1 MRAPRSL
8 VLAVW
13 LATAAAPWSSARA
26 SPVASLTLR
35 GASQGDIKGGATQKG
50 REGSLRVLAVSH
62 TLTSPRDPASGLP
75 TGKRQHRPIVLTV
88 ELDRAAPLL
97 YRALVTHEKL
107 NEVVVRFYAPASKPG
122 ALELNSHTLRLVNAA
137 LAEVKLIKSDDPKQ
151 SDTLELSFTYQKID
165 WTWHDGNITAADD
178 WEASK
183 AKGL

>member
-13 LATAAAPWSSARA
+13 LATLAAPWSSARA

-88 ELDRAAPLL
+88 ELDRAAL
-97 YRALVTHEKL
+97 AM
-107 NEVVVRFYAPASKPG
+107 
-122 ALELNSHTLRLVNAA
+122 LRDRV
-137 LAEVKLIKSDDPKQ
+137 
-151 SDTLELSFTYQKID
+151 
-165 WTWHDGNITAADD
+165 ADIQQAVAD
-178 WEASK
+178 
-183 AKGL
+183 L

>member
-13 LATAAAPWSSARA
+13 LATLAAPWSSARA

-107 NEVVVRFYAPASKPG
+107 SEVVVRFYAPASKPG
-122 ALELNSHTLRLVNAA
+122 ALELNSHTLRLVSHRG
-137 LAEVKLIKSDDPKQ
+137 LGQGLVERLSEVR
-151 SDTLELSFTYQKID
+151 
-165 WTWHDGNITAADD
+165 HGDGAPRGERARCS
-178 WEASK
+178 WGSW
-183 AKGL
+183 